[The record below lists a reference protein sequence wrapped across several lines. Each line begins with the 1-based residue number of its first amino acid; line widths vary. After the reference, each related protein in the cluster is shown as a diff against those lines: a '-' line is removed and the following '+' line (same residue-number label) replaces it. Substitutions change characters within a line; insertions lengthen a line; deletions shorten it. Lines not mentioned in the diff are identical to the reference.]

1 MSEVETLDDTIAKRA
16 DREGLRFSGNI
27 KIILLACLCLPT
39 LLWLGNWQL
48 QRAEQK
54 QLLLASF
61 VEEQQLPAL
70 DISQQLPSTLSNH
83 RRVSVSGRFHNQ
95 LLWLLDNKIHRGRVG
110 YEAIVA
116 FETLAG
122 EWLLV
127 NRGWVAGERT
137 RQRLPLIDP
146 VSGQVTLFA
155 GVHNPQNN
163 VLLSNASESK
173 SWPRVVLQLD
183 QKHVAEAIGQHL
195 GAYRLR
201 LDETSQAVL
210 QPNWSVVN
218 VQPNKHRGYA
228 LQWFAMALAMVVWLL
243 FSSTNASTLIVDRYR
258 LISNYWFGKNNGRG
272 SL

>member
-54 QLLLASF
+54 QQLLASF

-70 DISQQLPSTLSNH
+70 DISQQLPLTLSNH

-95 LLWLLDNKIHRGRVG
+95 FLWLLDNKIHRGRVG

-137 RQRLPLIDP
+137 RQLLPQIDP
-146 VSGQVTLFA
+146 VPDQVTLFA
-155 GVHNPQNN
+155 SVYQSQNN
-163 VLLSNASESK
+163 VLLSSASETQN
-173 SWPRVVLQLD
+173 WPRVVLQLD
-183 QKHVAEAIGQHL
+183 QQLAAEAIGQDF
-195 GAYRLR
+195 GTYRLR
-201 LDETSQAVL
+201 LDEMSQAVL

-218 VQPNKHRGYA
+218 VQPNKHKGYA
-228 LQWFAMALAMVVWLL
+228 LQWFAMALAMVLWLL
-243 FSSTNASTLIVDRYR
+243 FSSTNIAALIVYRYR
-258 LISNYWFGKNNGRG
+258 WISSRWFGKNNERD